1 MPKAKFFNNKERQ
14 VDLASSSATQFDVS
28 GPAEQKAKATKQV
41 VPNRAKPRKSTGKDP
56 SNAPSAVRIRSL
68 SAISAISLGV
78 ALFAVIF
85 AISTSMQGSN
95 LNAGSAS
102 LTTNMAASGAG
113 FGSGAAGGSVA
124 GGSAAGGASAQQSL
138 ASVLPK
144 EKQAVSIN
152 VDSATGL
159 SSLLRVGDYVRVL
172 DSLGSSDGTI
182 SINELAPR
190 SKVIAL
196 DSNMQSAVTAED
208 LKNTNEKLDANAKA
222 DPSVYGDQEELFYTT
237 VSLEVS
243 ADEAS
248 NIRQAQNGGHLS
260 LVLLSDKSEGA
271 SANAPATEEHG
282 QDE

>member
-113 FGSGAAGGSVA
+113 FGSGAGGGAAGG
-124 GGSAAGGASAQQSL
+124 AAGGASAQQSL

-159 SSLLRVGDYVRVL
+159 STLLRVGDYVRVL

-260 LVLLSDKSEGA
+260 LVLLSAKSEGA
-271 SANAPATEEHG
+271 PAIAPATEEPD